1 MALTKAEK
9 LKMFIRY
16 NNVDF
21 EWRDVD
27 GVRDVVA
34 WINVLHLEAFC
45 DIFGAQDFEDS
56 GIDCHLWY
64 KHVSICF
71 SQVCE
76 HLGIKLESIFG
87 KDPQSN

>member
-1 MALTKAEK
+1 
-9 LKMFIRY
+9 MFIRY

-45 DIFGAQDFEDS
+45 SIFGDRFFDDNE
-56 GIDCHLWY
+56 IDCKLQN
-64 KHVSICF
+64 KEVSICF
-71 SQVCE
+71 SRVCE
-76 HLGIKLESIFG
+76 HLGTTLQNIFG
-87 KDPQSN
+87 KDPQN